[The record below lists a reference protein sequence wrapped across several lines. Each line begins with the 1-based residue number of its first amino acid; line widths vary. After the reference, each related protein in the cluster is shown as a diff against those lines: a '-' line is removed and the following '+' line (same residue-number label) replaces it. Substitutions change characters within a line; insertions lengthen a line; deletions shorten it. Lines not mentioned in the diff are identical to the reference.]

1 MADAMRVSAFAK
13 WQEQG
18 ALKQH
23 DGSFLQL
30 QEMPS
35 FAITTEAE
43 LQRHPL
49 TVEAHP
55 SQAAALPSYTAFADA
70 PLVVTN
76 DPRAT
81 GQVRLGERG
90 LSAPGH
96 ARAQRRGP
104 QLH

>member
-1 MADAMRVSAFAK
+1 MGDTATMRVSAFAK

-23 DGSFLQL
+23 DGALLQL

-43 LQRHPL
+43 LQRHPV
-49 TVEAHP
+49 TVEPHP
-55 SQAAALPSYTAFADA
+55 SQAAALPACAAFASA

-81 GQVRLGERG
+81 GQVGLGSGGRQQHR
-90 LSAPGH
+90 ATH
-96 ARAQRRGP
+96 ARSGGTG
-104 QLH
+104 